1 MTEVHSREDRGRE
14 PLCDLRALT
23 FIAPMGQAI
32 VMDHPFAKRV
42 ENRPRSLPRKMRV
55 VPSVVAVHCGLK
67 WRDDYADTVSRITGI
82 TVLDNLPGHVV
93 GLMRLSGRQFT
104 SAEEASSP
112 WWSGPF
118 GYEISDAVR
127 LDRPVALQGAQGW
140 FRVTLRAAGLIL
152 SQVADSWHPAWYL
165 PFPGAPG
172 RADA

>member
-1 MTEVHSREDRGRE
+1 MEARKRE

-32 VMDHPFAKRV
+32 VMVNPLAKRV
-42 ENRPRSLPRKMRV
+42 ENRLRSLPRKMLG

-67 WRDDYADTVSRITGI
+67 WRDDYAEMVSRITGV
-82 TVLDNLPGHVV
+82 TVIDDLPGHVI

-104 SAEEASSP
+104 SPEEANNP

-127 LDRPVALQGAQGW
+127 LDRPVALRGSQGW
-140 FRVTLRAAGLIL
+140 FRVTLRAAELIL
-152 SQVADSWHPAWYL
+152 SQVSDSWHPAWCSR
-165 PFPGAPG
+165 PPGAPG
-172 RADA
+172 ALELSDA